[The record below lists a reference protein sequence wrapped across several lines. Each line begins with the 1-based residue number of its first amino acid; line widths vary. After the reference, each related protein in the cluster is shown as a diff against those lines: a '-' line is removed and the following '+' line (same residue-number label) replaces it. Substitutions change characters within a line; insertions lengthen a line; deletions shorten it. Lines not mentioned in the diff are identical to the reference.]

1 MRILPPPSGSRFEG
15 LGAVK
20 APSPLE
26 KDVQRSVLLY
36 LEALRIYAAHAP
48 NGSVLA
54 GDAKARAIQSNALKK
69 AGVKPG
75 FPDLILIK
83 RDTEGSRV
91 GFFEIKRES
100 GKLSPEQEAFSDLC
114 TDWRLPFAVVRS
126 VGDAQTALT
135 QWGWL

>member
-1 MRILPPPSGSRFEG
+1 MVKPP
-15 LGAVK
+15 A
-20 APSPLE
+20 PLE
-26 KDVQRSVLLY
+26 REVQKSVLNY

-69 AGVKPG
+69 AGVRPG

-83 RDTEGSRV
+83 RDSQGSRI
-91 GFFEIKRES
+91 GFFEIKREG
-100 GKLSPEQEAFSDLC
+100 GKMSPEQEAFRDLC
-114 TDWRLPFAVVRS
+114 DDWRLPFAVVRS
-126 VGDAQTALT
+126 VDDAKDTLT

>member
-1 MRILPPPSGSRFEG
+1 MKPP
-15 LGAVK
+15 V
-20 APSPLE
+20 PLE
-26 KDVQRSVLLY
+26 RDVHRSVLLY

-54 GDAKARAIQSNALKK
+54 GDSKARAMQSNALKK
-69 AGVKPG
+69 AGVRPG

-83 RDTEGSRV
+83 RDAEGSRV
-91 GFFEIKRES
+91 GFFEIKRPG

-126 VGDAQTALT
+126 VDDAQAALR
-135 QWGWL
+135 QWGWT